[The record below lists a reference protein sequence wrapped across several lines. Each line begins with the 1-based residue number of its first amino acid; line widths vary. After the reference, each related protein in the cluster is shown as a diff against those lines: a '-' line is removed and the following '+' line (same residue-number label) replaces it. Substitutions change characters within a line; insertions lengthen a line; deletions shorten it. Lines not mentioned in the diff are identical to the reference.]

1 MSNSPRTDAEIERIA
16 SERETR
22 FGVVDF
28 MELSDFART
37 LERELAGAN
46 ENYHNTRLQY
56 DKLWDESKAIVN
68 ERDSLRTQLE
78 KAQAEIARMTEC
90 NQASIICLVTW
101 MQSKQPHPKDIET
114 ALKFCNQAIAAKE

>member
-1 MSNSPRTDAEIERIA
+1 MNTEIPTPRTDSFRIKQ
-16 SERETR
+16 SRCQDD
-22 FGVVDF
+22 DF
-28 MELSDFART
+28 SNLLDMADFART
-37 LERELAGAN
+37 LERELAEAKSLADYRALG
-46 ENYHNTRLQY
+46 QQ
-56 DKLWDESKAIVN
+56 IVDAL
-68 ERDSLRTQLE
+68 EQRDSLRTQLK